1 MGSWDTRWRPA
12 VEVGGNC
19 FQLLHPLPP
28 TLQLF
33 NLWLHQSD
41 MLDILVHWS
50 AIKSSIHVV
59 QLGLQTSHRRRML
72 MNATTCLCHPC
83 QGFGRNENEFALE
96 LANIK
101 PYDEKVNFEAK
112 FHITQHHKSTNRSF
126 IMSNVARKSVL
137 KSKNLCSFLQVAP
150 APNSSHDQRVEM
162 RKHNSSRR
170 LQHIIYILIASYSRY

>member
-41 MLDILVHWS
+41 MLDVLWCFGTLICNQKFN
-50 AIKSSIHVV
+50 ISSIHVV

-101 PYDEKVNFEAK
+101 PYDQKV
-112 FHITQHHKSTNRSF
+112 
-126 IMSNVARKSVL
+126 
-137 KSKNLCSFLQVAP
+137 NLCSFLQVAP

-162 RKHNSSRR
+162 RKHSSRR
-170 LQHIIYILIASYSRY
+170 LQHIILIASYSRYQVLWGMTAAMP